1 MKIEIGES
9 LMLSWLR
16 HAKNCQLV
24 QLNWKPSVK
33 SWEIHNEA
41 VVESM
46 MKDADLYFKQKYSL
60 DLFKQNSSFS
70 QLLQQAEIDAL
81 GMEVGGLNG
90 IESIYGIDVA
100 FHENGLNYGSKEE
113 TISRVLKKMIR
124 TAMAIHGYFNLNA
137 GIIIFAA
144 PKIYGAVRE
153 PLQLYI
159 AELQELFQV
168 KGLDFRFELL
178 CNEDFKGKIFN
189 VVTALSSSVSDTS
202 ELFMRSIQLY
212 NLFAEDKRS
221 IGQSIST
228 VKIKKMPAD
237 FKGSEEIKIGAFVKS
252 SFERLV
258 ANDVLTVQ
266 EIERLQRLDYAK
278 RTFNITYPILKK
290 VDPTCSLTEQRNIN
304 GRPRFYADPY
314 SIYGYD
320 YLLCNHWVEN
330 LSRSFFD
337 AWLRRIDETS
347 VGNSI

>member
-33 SWEIHNEA
+33 SWEIYNEA

-46 MKDADLYFKQKYSL
+46 MKDSDQYFKEKYSL
-60 DLFKQNSSFS
+60 DLFKQNSSYT

-81 GMEVGGLNG
+81 GMEVGGAGGVLN
-90 IESIYGIDVA
+90 IYGIDVA

-137 GIIIFAA
+137 GNIIFAA
-144 PKIYGAVRE
+144 PKIYGAIRE
-153 PLQLYI
+153 PLELYI
-159 AELQELFQV
+159 SELQELFHA

-178 CNEDFKGKIFN
+178 CNEDFKEKIFN
-189 VVTALSSSVSDTS
+189 VVTALSNSVSDTS

-212 NLFAEDKRS
+212 NLFAEDKHPVNLPKS
-221 IGQSIST
+221 PSVQT
-228 VKIKKMPAD
+228 KKLPAD

-252 SFERLV
+252 SFERLI
-258 ANDVLTVQ
+258 ADDLLTEH
-266 EIERLQRLDYAK
+266 EIERLQRLDYSK
-278 RTFNITYPILKK
+278 KTFNLTYPVLKK
-290 VDPTCSLTEQRNIN
+290 VDPTLSLTEQRNIN

-314 SIYGYD
+314 LIYGYD

-330 LSRSFFD
+330 FSRSYFD
-337 AWLRRIDETS
+337 AWLTTFKR
-347 VGNSI
+347 